1 MAITYEDILQVEL
14 SLLER
19 ALKAEAEVAR
29 VTARV
34 KELES
39 QLPKIEKKDV

>member
-29 VTARV
+29 GTARV

>member
-1 MAITYEDILQVEL
+1 MPITYEDVLQVEL
-14 SLLER
+14 GLLER

-29 VTARV
+29 LTARV

-39 QLPKIEKKDV
+39 QLPKVEKKDA